1 MFRRTTPVTLGSG
14 SHEASGVLWESPTP
28 PGVSAMRHTG
38 PLTFRSLLELPA
50 LFAIATALVLVVP
63 ACSED
68 AAPGAGGVESQ
79 IAAAVDEQ
87 LVGLG
92 DADQVRA
99 IVAAKDGE
107 VVYER
112 YTGTTPGE
120 FQDIASMT
128 KSVLSTLVGIAVAD
142 GLLSL
147 DDTLAEALP
156 TYAGQMKP
164 AVSMVT
170 VRHLVTMTGGFPADD
185 SFVESR
191 NPVAASLA
199 SGSGATGDFI
209 YSESDVHVL
218 SAVLMEAAGM
228 SVLDYARKELFD
240 PLGIDTRPAL
250 ETRSGKEYEAADF
263 AWVADPQGVHQGGFW
278 MKLRPGDML
287 KLGRLY
293 LDEGEWDGQR
303 IVPAAWVQDAT
314 TRQVTPVASTAQFP
328 HYGYLW
334 WVGEMDG
341 ERAFAAAGVGGQ
353 RVVVVPDRR
362 LVVVTSVDIPVAPDL
377 PSHSFGTLM
386 DYVVE
391 STVVSAFGPSE

>member
-1 MFRRTTPVTLGSG
+1 
-14 SHEASGVLWESPTP
+14 
-28 PGVSAMRHTG
+28 MRHTG
-38 PLTFRSLLELPA
+38 LLNLPSLLKRPA
-50 LFAIATALVLVVP
+50 LLAIATVLVLVVP
-63 ACSED
+63 ACSEG
-68 AAPGAGGVESQ
+68 AAPGAGEVESQ
-79 IAAAVDEQ
+79 IAAALDEQ
-87 LVGLG
+87 LGGLS

-107 VVYER
+107 VVFER
-112 YTGTTPGE
+112 YTGTTPAE
-120 FQDIASMT
+120 YRDMASMT

-164 AVSMVT
+164 AVSKVT
-170 VRHLVTMTGGFPADD
+170 VRQLLTMTGGFPDD
-185 SFVESR
+185 VTFVESP

-199 SGSGATGDFI
+199 AGSGAAGDFI
-209 YSESDVHVL
+209 YSEPGVHVL

-250 ETRSGKEYEAADF
+250 ETRSEMDYEAADF
-263 AWVADPQGVHQGGFW
+263 AWVADPQGVHTGGFW
-278 MKLRPGDML
+278 MKLRPEDML
-287 KLGRLY
+287 KLGQLY
-293 LDEGEWDGQR
+293 LDGGVWDGER
-303 IVPAAWVQDAT
+303 IVPAAWVRAAT
-314 TRQVTPVASTAQFP
+314 TRQVIGVGRNSQFP

-334 WVGEMDG
+334 WVGEMDD
-341 ERAFAAAGVGGQ
+341 ERAFAAIGIGGQ

-362 LVVVTSVDIPVAPDL
+362 LVVVTSVEIPVPPEL
-377 PSHSFGTLM
+377 PSHSFGNLM

-391 STVVSAFGPSE
+391 AAVVSAFGPSE